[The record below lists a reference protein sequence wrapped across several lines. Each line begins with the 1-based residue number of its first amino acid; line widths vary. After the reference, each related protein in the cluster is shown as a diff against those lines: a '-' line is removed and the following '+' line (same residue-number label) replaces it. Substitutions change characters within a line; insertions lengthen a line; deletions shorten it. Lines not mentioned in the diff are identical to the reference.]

1 MAGVWKQ
8 ITDRVG
14 PLFTWISTYLWI
26 IWFILLA
33 VLVYTLRPLKALSNM
48 NLGEDFNGFI
58 VPNIQN
64 KRVKNILLLA

>member
-14 PLFTWISTYLWI
+14 PLFSWISTYLWI

-33 VLVYTLRPLKALSNM
+33 VLVYTLRPLKAISSM
-48 NLGEDFNGFI
+48 NLGKIGTFSSLRF
-58 VPNIQN
+58 P
-64 KRVKNILLLA
+64 LAKMKAIRPAS